1 MPADQTLTGV
11 AGIGSSAAF
20 GSGPGVPVNQTVLT
34 GAAGIPSS
42 VAFGRT
48 DGVSIAIQTVPVSAY
63 YAH

>member
-20 GSGPGVPVNQTVLT
+20 GAGPGVPVNQTVIT

-42 VAFGRT
+42 AAFGIT
-48 DGVSIAIQTVPVSAY
+48 DGVSIAIQTVPVSANY
-63 YAH
+63 SY